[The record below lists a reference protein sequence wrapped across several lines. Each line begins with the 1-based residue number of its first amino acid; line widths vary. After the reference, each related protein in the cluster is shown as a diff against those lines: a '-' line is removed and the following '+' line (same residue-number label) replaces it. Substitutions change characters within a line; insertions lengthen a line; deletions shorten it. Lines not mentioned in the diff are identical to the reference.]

1 MTTQQHVMKAP
12 APAAEAGVRADLAL
26 AATPTPGVPV
36 HLAYRLQDARTGA
49 PLTDVVESH
58 ERPSH
63 LIVVRRDLE
72 HFQHVHPAPTGS
84 PGEYSLDVT
93 FPVAGSYLLFSE
105 FTRSSGTTLLQ
116 RDEAVVGT
124 VTDAPARL
132 AEDLGGKTVGGVRI
146 TLRGAA
152 AIRAGHEATLTY
164 RLENAETGN
173 GVRDLRPYLGAP
185 AHVVIL
191 NESGATFGHTHGEAG
206 SGAGAGHGGHGAHGG
221 HAARAPTYGPEISF
235 RHVFPAPG
243 LYKLWGQFQT
253 GNGQV
258 ITADFVVRA
267 R

>member
-1 MTTQQHVMKAP
+1 MTTQRHVMKAP
-12 APAAEAGVRADLAL
+12 VPAADAGIRANLTL
-26 AATPTPGVPV
+26 AAVPTPGVPV

-63 LIVVRRDLE
+63 LVVVRRDLE

-84 PGEYSLDVT
+84 AGEYGLDVT
-93 FPVAGSYLLFSE
+93 FPAAGSYLLFGE
-105 FTRSSGTTLLQ
+105 FTRSSGTTLLT

-124 VTDAPARL
+124 ITDAPARL
-132 AEDLGGKTVGGVRI
+132 AEDLGGKTVGGIRVS
-146 TLRGAA
+146 LRGAD

-164 RLENAETGN
+164 RLEDAETGD

-191 NESGATFGHTHGEAG
+191 TEDGATFGHTHGEA
-206 SGAGAGHGGHGAHGG
+206 SGKDGASSGGHGAHGG
-221 HAARAPTYGPEISF
+221 HAARATTYGPEIRF
-235 RHVFPAPG
+235 RHVFPGPG

-253 GNGQV
+253 GNGPV

-267 R
+267 N